1 MCFACV
7 VHTAVTRTGR
17 AADAWLVGDD
27 RPAERREAP
36 SSDEPE
42 AELSRLRREKYKRGV
57 NKLMKLNRM
66 NSFFSVAK

>member
-1 MCFACV
+1 MCTQV
-7 VHTAVTRTGR
+7 VAISDADRK
-17 AADAWLVGDD
+17 AAA
-27 RPAERREAP
+27 
-36 SSDEPE
+36 E